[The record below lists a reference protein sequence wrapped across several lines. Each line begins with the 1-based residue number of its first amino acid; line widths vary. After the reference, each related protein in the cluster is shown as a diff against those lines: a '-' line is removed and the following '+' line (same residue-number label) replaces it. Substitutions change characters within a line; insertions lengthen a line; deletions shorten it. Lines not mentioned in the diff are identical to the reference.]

1 MNNSYPNQNLVKVKT
16 INFFTFLFFLKF
28 PNIWI
33 NIQKQTDLFS
43 MFFFFLLQ
51 VKLWPFFELLWFTND
66 ADRYINTCSLFIKD
80 FK

>member
-1 MNNSYPNQNLVKVKT
+1 MDKAVNNSYPNQNLVKVKT

-43 MFFFFLLQ
+43 MFFFFTSSQ
-51 VKLWPFFELLWFTND
+51 AVSILWIIVV
-66 ADRYINTCSLFIKD
+66 Y
-80 FK
+80 